1 MAKSDEIPEWCHF
14 REEIFK
20 EFAMEFS
27 QEGLKLLA
35 YMFNSTPV
43 KQYKVENF
51 CTFANIFLPLCES
64 ATSGLSLR
72 AQILKKT

>member
-43 KQYKVENF
+43 K
-51 CTFANIFLPLCES
+51 
-64 ATSGLSLR
+64 
-72 AQILKKT
+72 